1 MNVKGFTLIEAMVA
15 IAIIALA
22 IVGPMYAAN
31 SSIVAAELASDQLT
45 ASYLAQEGIEYVRT
59 MRDDAYLSAY
69 AANTGNVSQEG
80 WDNFVSGGNNTTSIK
95 QCGLPGS
102 SANAKECTLDPLLQ
116 PMCVGN
122 SGCSLTPCGSG
133 NGNTCGPLYLTSN
146 HIYTTQASI
155 GGIANTATPFTR
167 TIQANTISS
176 NEVSI
181 TSTVEWSF
189 HGSNYSEV
197 VTDNLTSWQ

>member
-1 MNVKGFTLIEAMVA
+1 MVA

-69 AANTGNVSQEG
+69 AANIGNVSQEG
-80 WDNFVSGGNNTTSIK
+80 WNNFVSGNSATSIK
-95 QCGLPGS
+95 QCGLSGS
-102 SANAKECTLDPLLQ
+102 SAKECTLDPLLQ
-116 PMCVGN
+116 QMCVGSN
-122 SGCSLTPCGSG
+122 SCSLTTCGNG

>member
-1 MNVKGFTLIEAMVA
+1 MNIKGFTLIEAMVA

-69 AANTGNVSQEG
+69 AAPNNTGNNVSQEG
-80 WDNFVSGGNNTTSIK
+80 WDNFVSGNSITSIK
-95 QCGLPGS
+95 QCGLS
-102 SANAKECTLDPLLQ
+102 NSAKKCTLDPLLQ
-116 PMCVGN
+116 PMCVGSN
-122 SGCSLTPCGSG
+122 NCSLTTCSSNG
-133 NGNTCGPLYLTSN
+133 NGNACGPLYLTSN
-146 HIYTTQASI
+146 SIYTTQATI

-189 HGSNYSEV
+189 HGSNYSEI
-197 VTDNLTSWQ
+197 VTDNLTPWQ